1 MKKFLKLFLLIFATE
16 FLFAQENVFNQ
27 NQYEEY
33 TLENG
38 IKIFVLEDFSSA
50 TIRIEYS
57 VKAGFSS
64 QTQSNTGFFS
74 LYTRLF
80 QKSSK
85 NFNELKKLH
94 AECNADSSRY
104 IISTSPSKVERTL
117 TLLASQAFS
126 PAFSDKLI
134 KEELSALKTEVMQYA
149 YTPAAFINASI
160 DSRVFSSSPWKHDS
174 GIYPAL
180 FSKTSPAQARTIL
193 SAISNGWYIPQ
204 NTAIFISGCIKKEA
218 ALNLIKRT
226 FGQYEAALSVQRS
239 NGLAAGNKV
248 HKFVLY
254 DNDFSEDLTQIIV
267 QYASLSMN
275 QADIIASC
283 LNSNFSTLKTN
294 LIENPGINIREK
306 EYINAAAAHKNG
318 TSRLII
324 QALLEKNK
332 YSITDQCENFVKETS
347 DSIKMTREEEFT
359 SAKNR
364 IISSFNKIT
373 SDSETFMEYLS
384 HFWALSNADSI
395 KSQISLSQ
403 KMMKRPQEINAENN
417 KEILNQLEKEDAFV
431 FVLVNTKNF
440 KKCKNLFAKAG
451 YESVN
456 RKNGSWYL
464 QKLQQNASQNLV
476 QEKALPYLSDFDS
489 EDALKSF
496 IEESKKSLSYDK
508 LQNGIPV
515 TFKENKN
522 TSQIAILIAVKGGKF
537 SDQGKAGFES
547 LMINSFANNIQ
558 NELNQ
563 YSAQGIL
570 EGFPDVEAETLER
583 QSFISIVCQKEDLT
597 PCIKSIGNALI
608 FSDIIPASADS
619 AVYAC
624 QTQKRIFNANPVNQ
638 IIFRGIKYL
647 YDDYLIRDI
656 YDSDKN
662 ILQRT
667 TYTEILASYPKLL
680 NADRYSIYIT
690 GNFDKEK
697 SLENLNSSLGLL
709 STQKKL
715 DLDKEFQKADF
726 PAKAKRVS
734 CKIRHLFYTD
744 VKAEDAGPMPAVLV
758 PTKDFS
764 DPLLF
769 LMKCPD
775 DHYER
780 LLYNALLINFL
791 ELINERAD
799 AKLFLPESE
808 LPISGITFLNVSH
821 TEEIENIYLSLYK
834 EFTEGLNNEDEIEN
848 IKSSWIMHYLSQSKS
863 NLGTAKLLAKGEKAD
878 EYLED
883 YTYILEAKPDD
894 FRKISEEYL
903 LETPLLKVYSSDAK
917 K

>member
-64 QTQSNTGFFS
+64 QTQANTGFFS

-332 YSITDQCENFVKETS
+332 YSITDQCENFVKETR

-364 IISSFNKIT
+364 IISSFNKIS

-384 HFWALSNADSI
+384 NFWALSNADSI
-395 KSQISLSQ
+395 ENQISLSQ

-656 YDSDKN
+656 YDSDKD

-726 PAKAKRVS
+726 PEKAKRVS

-821 TEEIENIYLSLYK
+821 TEEIENLYLSLYK

-883 YTYILEAKPDD
+883 YTYILEAKPED
-894 FRKISEEYL
+894 FRKIAEEYL